1 MTTSQWLHYLAMF
14 FAAVTWIVAAGIAF
28 NFLRWLVEALYR
40 QGLIFI
46 DWASV
51 LLMRGAARLGRLLKL
66 LVCEGVLLVVAVIW
80 GTWLR
85 LYQPCFLTAQKLSA
99 AVRQYMKLRQLFWK
113 YGRHEFASFAQFRRS
128 VLGEKEPPPKQEQNK
143 QPPAPEKS
151 TYAQALEVLGFS
163 ESQVLDKAMLKTR
176 QRELARI
183 LHPDKEFPTH
193 VFMQQINDA
202 VDCIKRAKKWK

>member
-1 MTTSQWLHYLAMF
+1 MTTSQWLDYLAIF
-14 FAAVTWIVAAGIAF
+14 FSAGFWIIAAGIAF
-28 NFLRWLVEALYR
+28 NFLHWLAVALYR

-51 LLMRGAARLGRLLKL
+51 LLMQGAARLGRFLKFM
-66 LVCEGVLLVVAVIW
+66 VCESVLLVFAVIW

-85 LYQPCFLTAQKLSA
+85 LYQPCACSLRNLSI

-128 VLGEKEPPPKQEQNK
+128 VLGEEEPPPKQEQSK
-143 QPPAPEKS
+143 QQPAPEKS
-151 TYAQALEVLGFS
+151 TYAQALEVLGFA
-163 ESQVLDKAMLKTR
+163 EGQVIDRAMLKTR
-176 QRELARI
+176 QRELAAV
-183 LHPDKEFPTH
+183 LHPDKGFPNH

>member
-1 MTTSQWLHYLAMF
+1 MTTSQWLDYLAMF
-14 FAAVTWIVAAGIAF
+14 FSAVLWIIAAGIAF
-28 NFLRWLVEALYR
+28 NFLQWLAVALYR

-51 LLMRGAARLGRLLKL
+51 LLMQGAARLGRLLKL
-66 LVCEGVLLVVAVIW
+66 LVCESVLLVFAAVW

-85 LYQPCFLTAQKLSA
+85 LYQPCACSLRHLSI

-113 YGRHEFASFAQFRRS
+113 YGRHEFATFAQFRRS
-128 VLGEKEPPPKQEQNK
+128 VLGEEEPPKQEQNK
-143 QPPAPEKS
+143 KQPAPEKS

-163 ESQVLDKAMLKTR
+163 SDQVLDKTMLKTR

-193 VFMQQINDA
+193 VFMQQVNDA